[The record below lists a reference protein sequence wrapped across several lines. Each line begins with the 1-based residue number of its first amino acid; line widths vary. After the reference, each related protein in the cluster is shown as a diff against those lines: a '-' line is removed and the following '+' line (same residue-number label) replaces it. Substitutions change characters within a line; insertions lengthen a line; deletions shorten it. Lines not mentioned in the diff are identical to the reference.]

1 MCWWVI
7 VRKCVPSLLTEE
19 DGMRLDREGLSS
31 LVGMWGGSFLG
42 FCCWYWH
49 SVVPRWLPPDVTH
62 NSRKLSQM
70 PRVDKQRGRN
80 SFPRIFT
87 RGSFSSWV
95 CWSCHKQYNCF
106 HQALLFPH
114 SWSMRWAGFFISHIM
129 FGCLCGSAK
138 TDVFGKLMNEERAGG
153 SFPVGEGGG
162 VIETLTPTSEAGYTE
177 QLHTWL
183 PPLISFSLHGTD
195 RLWLQS
201 HSS

>member
-1 MCWWVI
+1 
-7 VRKCVPSLLTEE
+7 
-19 DGMRLDREGLSS
+19 MRLDREGLSS
-31 LVGMWGGSFLG
+31 LVGMWGGGFLN

-70 PRVDKQRGRN
+70 PRFDKQRGRN

-95 CWSCHKQYNCF
+95 CWSCHKQYNRF
-106 HQALLFPH
+106 HQALLFPR

-138 TDVFGKLMNEERAGG
+138 TDVFRKLMNEDPCWWVVSCRGRWWSYWKFDSHVWGWLHRAA
-153 SFPVGEGGG
+153 SHMV
-162 VIETLTPTSEAGYTE
+162 TA
-177 QLHTWL
+177 
-183 PPLISFSLHGTD
+183 TD
-195 RLWLQS
+195 FLFIAWYWQVMIAEPFILS
-201 HSS
+201 